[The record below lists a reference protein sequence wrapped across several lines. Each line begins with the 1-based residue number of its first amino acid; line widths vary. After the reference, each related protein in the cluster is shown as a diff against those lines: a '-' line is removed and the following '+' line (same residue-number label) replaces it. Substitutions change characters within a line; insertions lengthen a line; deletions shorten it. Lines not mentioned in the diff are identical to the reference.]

1 MQFSFYLLSLQTEG
15 CDINSI
21 DETYDTEIIMQRIA
35 GYGGTC
41 LPYKGL

>member
-1 MQFSFYLLSLQTEG
+1 MIFEKQDIIVNKLLPLW
-15 CDINSI
+15 N
-21 DETYDTEIIMQRIA
+21 ETYDTENIMQRIA